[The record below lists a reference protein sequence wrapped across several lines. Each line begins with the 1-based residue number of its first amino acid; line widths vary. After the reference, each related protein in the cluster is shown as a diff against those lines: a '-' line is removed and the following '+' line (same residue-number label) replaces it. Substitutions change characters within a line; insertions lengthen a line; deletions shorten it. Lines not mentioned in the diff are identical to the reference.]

1 MQFFYVLVFFVNGEM
16 DHGIVTK
23 SEWECSELMSIH
35 MSYPEDMIC
44 MNTGQASSSL
54 RPKLRLTSHI
64 FSASEQ
70 SDHLA
75 HDSRH

>member
-16 DHGIVTK
+16 DHGIVTS

-44 MNTGQASSSL
+44 MNTGQVSSSI
-54 RPKLRLTSHI
+54 RPKLRPTSHI
-64 FSASEQ
+64 SFASE
-70 SDHLA
+70 
-75 HDSRH
+75 